1 MIQSLT
7 SLRFLFILLIVLF
20 HIVGERFEFGGDCGV
35 TFFLM
40 LSGFVLSY
48 AYGQR
53 VLDGQ
58 FRTCSFIKK
67 QLVKFYPLHLLM
79 LVVMVLLEARLERY
93 YEWYQLLP
101 SVLLIQSWFPFDSII
116 QVGNASSWFLCA
128 IVFGYAVFAMVFRFI
143 HRVSPKY
150 LMVMI
155 VAVLMLYGG
164 VVSGVPMNK
173 LNYIVCLSP
182 LLRVL
187 DFCIGILVWR
197 FCMSLRGEAFGRH
210 LQTWSAWQVTLLE
223 LMPVALVGASF
234 FVYGSISPRLRCV
247 SMFWLVLPFL
257 LYVYVK
263 TDKLQGWVTWLLH
276 RPLMLWLGGISMEIY
291 LTHWPVMR
299 VFTSLLH
306 SSGQFDRLPAV
317 CVLLL
322 TLTVVVLAA
331 YSFQCCFVRPV
342 QRKLSYLI
350 SSK

>member
-20 HIVGERFEFGGDCGV
+20 HLIGQRFEFGGDCGV

-48 AYGQR
+48 AYGQQI
-53 VLDGQ
+53 VDGRFQ
-58 FRTCSFIKK
+58 TILFIKK
-67 QLVKFYPLHLLM
+67 QLLKFYPLHLLM
-79 LVVMVLLEARLERY
+79 LVVMVLLEVRLGHY

-101 SVLLIQSWFPFDSII
+101 SVFLIQSWFPFDSII
-116 QVGNASSWFLCA
+116 QVANASSWFLCA
-128 IVFGYAVFAMVFRFI
+128 LMFAYAVFSLAFRI
-143 HRVSPKY
+143 LHRVSP
-150 LMVMI
+150 LHLLALI
-155 VAVLMLYGG
+155 VTVLVAYGW
-164 VVSGVPMNK
+164 VVSMVPLHK

-197 FCMSLRGEAFGRH
+197 LCTSSCGEAFSQH
-210 LQTWSAWQVTLLE
+210 LQTWAAWQVTLLE
-223 LMPVALVGASF
+223 LLPVALVAVTY

-247 SMFWLVLPFL
+247 GLFWLVLPFL
-257 LYVYVK
+257 LFVYVK
-263 TDKLQGWVTWLLH
+263 TDRLQGWVTWLLH
-276 RPLMLWLGGISMEIY
+276 RPLLLWLGGISMEIY

-299 VFTSLLH
+299 VFYSLLH
-306 SSGQFDRLPAV
+306 SLGQYDRLPTAGV
-317 CVLLL
+317 WLL
-322 TLTVVVLAA
+322 TIAVMVLAA
-331 YSFQCCFVRPV
+331 YAFQRCFVRPV

>member
-20 HIVGERFEFGGDCGV
+20 HLIGQRFEFGGDCGV

-48 AYGQR
+48 AYGQQI
-53 VLDGQ
+53 VDGR
-58 FRTCSFIKK
+58 FRTILFIKK
-67 QLVKFYPLHLLM
+67 QLLKFYPLHLLM
-79 LVVMVLLEARLERY
+79 LVVMVLLDVRLERY

-101 SVLLIQSWFPFDSII
+101 SVFLIQSWFPFDSII
-116 QVGNASSWFLCA
+116 QVANASSWFLCA
-128 IVFGYAVFAMVFRFI
+128 LMFAYALFSIAFRCL
-143 HRVSPKY
+143 HRVSSRH
-150 LMVMI
+150 LFAIITV
-155 VAVLMLYGG
+155 VLMAYGC
-164 VVSGVPMNK
+164 VISMVPLHK

-197 FCMSLRGEAFGRH
+197 LCTSSCGEAFSQH
-210 LQTWSAWQVTLLE
+210 LQTWTAWQVTLLE
-223 LMPVALVGASF
+223 LLPVALVVVTYL
-234 FVYGSISPRLRCV
+234 VYGSISPRLRCV
-247 SMFWLVLPFL
+247 SLFWLVLPFL
-257 LYVYVK
+257 LFVYVK
-263 TDKLQGWVTWLLH
+263 TDRLQGWVTWLLH

-299 VFTSLLH
+299 VFNSLLH
-306 SSGQFDRLPAV
+306 SSGQFDRLPTTG
-317 CVLLL
+317 VLML
-322 TLTVVVLAA
+322 TIVVMVLAA
-331 YSFQCCFVRPV
+331 YTFQRCFVRPV